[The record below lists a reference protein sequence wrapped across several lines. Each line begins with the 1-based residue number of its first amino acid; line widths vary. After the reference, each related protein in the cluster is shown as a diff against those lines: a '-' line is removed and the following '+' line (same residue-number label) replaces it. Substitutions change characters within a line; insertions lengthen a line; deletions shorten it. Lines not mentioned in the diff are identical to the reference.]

1 MRGGGGISGGTASG
15 AEGAQVVR
23 LLARPLGGSRL
34 VRDYL
39 AGVGAAAGF
48 YRGGAF
54 DLDSYRMRAE
64 ELNRANGSD
73 ILATAA
79 AIIRPAGPDARSALD
94 EVIRDGGCFVTT
106 GQQPGLFGGPLYSLY
121 KALTAARLAEELT
134 EALGRPVMPLFWVAS
149 DDHDWEEANHTHI
162 LDGSNQLLR
171 LTLGDGTPEARRPLG
186 RTCLGS
192 DVAEVVEELAG
203 RFPPNDFH
211 ARYMDLLRDTFTPTA
226 TMGSAFSTFMAE
238 LLRDTRVGLVDA
250 GDPRLKEASRPIFR
264 AELED
269 PAGAEA
275 VLRETGEAL
284 TAGGYDLQVSLLRGA
299 ANLFVDSQAGRERL
313 QRATG
318 GFRLKRS
325 DRHLSRQRIMRL
337 VEESPHAISPNVLLR
352 PVVESSIFPT
362 LAYVG
367 GPGELAYF
375 GQLAGLFRFHGVGMP
390 IVTPRASLLV
400 VEGKVAKVLDKFGI
414 TVDDVREGD
423 ALVSR
428 FARER
433 LPGEVSGPIARWRA
447 TVESLA
453 QELGD
458 ACADLDPGLRG
469 TVVKTRNAGLDA
481 LGTLE
486 KKMVRAVRRRNQTTW
501 SQIEKARINLWPDG
515 KPQDRVLSPMQY
527 LLRYGDGFV
536 SMARR
541 EIQVELRRA

>member
-1 MRGGGGISGGTASG
+1 MH
-15 AEGAQVVR
+15 

-39 AGVGAAAGF
+39 TGVGAAEGF
-48 YRGGAF
+48 YRGGPF
-54 DLDSYRMRAE
+54 NLDSYRVRAE
-64 ELNRANGSD
+64 ELDGAGDPGR
-73 ILATAA
+73 LATAA
-79 AIIRPAGPDARSALD
+79 AIIRPAGPVARSALSA
-94 EVIRDGGCFVTT
+94 VIRDGGFFVTT

-121 KALTAARLAEELT
+121 KALTAARLAEELSD
-134 EALGRPVMPLFWVAS
+134 ALDRPVMPLFWVAS
-149 DDHDWEEANHTHI
+149 DDHDWDEANHTHI
-162 LDGSNQLLR
+162 IDGSNQLLR

-186 RTCLGS
+186 VTRLGS
-192 DVAEVVEELAG
+192 DVEEVIEELAG
-203 RFPPNDFH
+203 NFPPNDYH
-211 ARYMDLLRDTFTPTA
+211 ARYMDLLRDTFTSTA
-226 TMGSAFSTFMAE
+226 TMGSAFSAFMAE
-238 LLRDTRVGLVDA
+238 LLRHTPVGLIDA

-264 AELED
+264 AEAED
-269 PAGAEA
+269 PEGAEA
-275 VLRETGEAL
+275 ALRQTGAAL
-284 TAGGYDLQVSLLRGA
+284 TAAGYDLQVSLLPGA
-299 ANLFVDSQAGRERL
+299 ANLFLDSQTGRERL

-318 GFRLKRS
+318 GFWLKRS

-337 VEESPHAISPNVLLR
+337 VEESPHTISPNVLLR

-400 VEGKVAKVLDKFGI
+400 VEGKVAKVMEKFGV
-414 TVDDVREGD
+414 TADDVREGD
-423 ALVSR
+423 ALASSI
-428 FARER
+428 ARDH
-433 LPGEVSGPIARWRA
+433 LPAEVSGPIARWRA

-458 ACADLDPGLRG
+458 ACVELDPGLRG
-469 TVVKTRNAGLDA
+469 TVLKTRNAGLDA

-486 KKMVRAVRRRNQTTW
+486 KKMVRAVKRRNRTTS
-501 SQIEKARINLWPDG
+501 SQIEKARINLWPGG
-515 KPQDRVLSPMQY
+515 KPQDRMLSPMQY

-541 EIQVELRRA
+541 EIRVELLRD